1 MAKDRTIKE
10 LLQLTLNLLE
20 TIPKKELD
28 GICGLVIDLWAKDI
42 ITAHEKRTVSIYLQN
57 NLPNQRYKHAPG
69 FRWKPGTK
77 TCRIKWLQK
86 QINSL

>member
-1 MAKDRTIKE
+1 MATDRTVKE

-20 TIPKKELD
+20 TIPKKELH
-28 GICGLVIDLWAKDI
+28 GICRLVLDLYLEGI
-42 ITAHEKRTVSIYLQN
+42 ITAHEKRTVDIYLQD

-77 TCRIKWLQK
+77 TYRIKWLQK

>member
-20 TIPKKELD
+20 TIPKKELY
-28 GICGLVIDLWAKDI
+28 GICGVVFDLYSEDI
-42 ITAHEKRTVSIYLQN
+42 ITAHEKRTVNIYLQN
-57 NLPNQRYKHAPG
+57 NLPNQRYSKHPG

-77 TCRIKWLQK
+77 ACRIKWLQK